1 MVNTLII
8 DRFLSQ
14 SVSVN
19 SFHWAAGITDELIN
33 SLIVAVELSA
43 RLQYVMALLLHVFSR
58 VTVCLTAVWC
68 CWCSLQLHCE
78 KSTLKLAEAFLESLF

>member
-1 MVNTLII
+1 MVNTLIL

-19 SFHWAAGITDELIN
+19 SFHWAAGITNELIN
-33 SLIVAVELSA
+33 SLIVALELSA
-43 RLQYVMALLLHVFSR
+43 RLQYVMALPLHVFSR
-58 VTVCLTAVWC
+58 VAVCLTAVWC
-68 CWCSLQLHCE
+68 CSLQLHCE